1 MKFIVAIIIVAL
13 WGCFVP
19 EKVIEVRV
27 AVVEIVKMEEVHRF
41 EKDDA
46 CKITWR
52 DVNTKLEYSSIT
64 KSGDYCDFYV
74 VGARYQL
81 LMQR

>member
-1 MKFIVAIIIVAL
+1 MKTFLFLIVVVLA
-13 WGCFVP
+13 GCFVP
-19 EKVIEVRV
+19 EKSIEVRV
-27 AVVEIVKMEEVHRF
+27 AIVEIVKMQPVHRF
-41 EKDDA
+41 ERDDA
-46 CKITWR
+46 CKITWK
-52 DVNTKLEYSSIT
+52 DVTTNLEYESIT